1 MQNKLNQ
8 IYQWLQGIEVSGYT
22 SVKSLALA
30 MDGIGEILKQFEQ
43 GEIVVRHREEGKQHG
58 TENRRETD

>member
-30 MDGIGEILKQFEQ
+30 MDGLGEVLKQLEQ
-43 GEIVVRHREEGKQHG
+43 GEIVVRHR
-58 TENRRETD
+58 

>member
-1 MQNKLNQ
+1 MRHKIEQV
-8 IYQWLQGIEVSGYT
+8 YQWLQGIEVSGYT

-30 MDGIGEILKQFEQ
+30 MDGLGDILKQLEQ

-58 TENRRETD
+58 TENHRETD

>member
-8 IYQWLQGIEVSGYT
+8 IYQWLQSIEVSGYT

-30 MDGIGEILKQFEQ
+30 MDGIGDILKQLEQ
-43 GEIVVRHREEGKQHG
+43 GNLIVRNREEGKHG
-58 TENRRETD
+58 TESHREAD

>member
-8 IYQWLQGIEVSGYT
+8 IYQLLQGVEVSGYT

-30 MDGIGEILKQFEQ
+30 MDGIGEILKQLEQ
-43 GEIVVRHREEGKQHG
+43 GNLIVRHREEGKPHG